1 MIVAYFL
8 RSSRVNVAVQPSSG
22 MGKRH
27 LAAADL
33 RRNRSALPAGGA
45 NGHPPAQGLEC
56 YARFRWIY
64 RCVLQSRR
72 IEGKLDTGGDGL
84 RSAPLPPDIGGS
96 LNDSA

>member
-45 NGHPPAQGLEC
+45 NGYPPA
-56 YARFRWIY
+56 
-64 RCVLQSRR
+64 
-72 IEGKLDTGGDGL
+72 
-84 RSAPLPPDIGGS
+84 
-96 LNDSA
+96 